1 MEFFD
6 DLFGVTLFSIG
17 DSATTV
23 GALLAS
29 IVVAIVT
36 LIVGRVARNAGTR
49 LAGRFK
55 EHRRDPS
62 PYGIALQIIVW
73 VIGFELALHIL
84 GIRLTTLFATTGFL
98 ALGAGFAVKNIVENF
113 LSGGILRAEKT
124 ISPGD
129 LIIVDGKWLFVKEIR
144 MRATVANTYE
154 GDEVLIPNT
163 LIAESMVQ
171 NLTRN
176 NRLHRIELKL
186 GVAYKSDLALVRK
199 TLEETIDRLEW
210 RSQVKNPVVY
220 LAEFGDSRVNY
231 SVEVW
236 IDDANDSRG
245 RRSDLHEAIWWALKE
260 KNITIAFQ
268 QLDVHLDHGDIG
280 DGFK

>member
-1 MEFFD
+1 MDIFD

-17 DSATTV
+17 DTETTV

-29 IVVAIVT
+29 VGVAIVT
-36 LIVGRVARNAGTR
+36 LWVGRVAGKAVTR
-49 LAGRFK
+49 FAGRFN
-55 EHRRDPS
+55 EHHKDPS

-129 LIIVDGKWLFVKEIR
+129 LIIVNGQWLFVKEIR

-176 NRLHRIELKL
+176 NRLHRIELKVR
-186 GVAYKSDLALVRK
+186 VAYKSDLALVRK

-210 RSQVKNPVVY
+210 RSQAKNPVVY
-220 LAEFGDSRVNY
+220 LAEFGDSSVNY
-231 SVEVW
+231 AVDVW
-236 IDDANDSRG
+236 IDDANDSRD

-260 KNITIAFQ
+260 KDITIAFRQ
-268 QLDVHLDHGDIG
+268 IDVHLDHGDIN
-280 DGFK
+280 D